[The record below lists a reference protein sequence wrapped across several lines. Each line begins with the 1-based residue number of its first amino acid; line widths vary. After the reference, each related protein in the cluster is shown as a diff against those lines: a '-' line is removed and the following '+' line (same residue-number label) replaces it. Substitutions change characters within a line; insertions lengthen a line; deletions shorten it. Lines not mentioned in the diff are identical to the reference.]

1 MRRTCSA
8 GGRTLTH
15 RSLDVARMSRKTL
28 EDAPFRHRTGLTRPS
43 HERHRSRWHTGRVA
57 EHTLIL
63 LRHSKSDWAGDEADI
78 DRPLAHRGR
87 RQAPEAG
94 HWLATHVDRIDL
106 AVVSTARRARETWDL
121 VSAELGERPETRHD
135 EDPYAASG
143 SELLHIVRSLGEELA
158 TVVLVGHNP
167 GLEDLAETL
176 IGDWIPLPTS
186 ALAVI
191 ELDGPWRSAG
201 RAPELLRAAGR
212 PPTA

>member
-1 MRRTCSA
+1 MKA
-8 GGRTLTH
+8 
-15 RSLDVARMSRKTL
+15 
-28 EDAPFRHRTGLTRPS
+28 TRL
-43 HERHRSRWHTGRVA
+43 RWHTGRVA

-63 LRHSKSDWAGDEADI
+63 LRHSKSDWTGDEVDI
-78 DRPLAHRGR
+78 DRPLAKRGR

-94 HWLATHVDRIDL
+94 QWLATHVDRIDM
-106 AVVSTARRARETWDL
+106 AVVSTAKRARATWDL

-135 EDPYAASG
+135 DDAYAASAR
-143 SELLHIVRSLGEELA
+143 ELLDIIRNLGEELG

-167 GLEDLAETL
+167 GLEGLAEAL

-201 RAPELLRAAGR
+201 RAPELLRATGR
-212 PPTA
+212 PPTG